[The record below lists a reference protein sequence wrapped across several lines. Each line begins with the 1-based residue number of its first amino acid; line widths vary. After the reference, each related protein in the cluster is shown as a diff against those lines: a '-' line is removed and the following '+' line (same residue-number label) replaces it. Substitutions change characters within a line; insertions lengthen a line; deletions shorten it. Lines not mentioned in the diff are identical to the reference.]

1 MNRKIYDTIK
11 ILSVW
16 TALVVLLAGNITYA
30 HGIAGEAFTPEEQD
44 YITRK
49 KTVKAAVIDDWQPI
63 SSLDGKYG
71 APRGLAVDIIRRF
84 EKETGLTVEY
94 I

>member
-30 HGIAGEAFTPEEQD
+30 HGIAGEAFTPEE
-44 YITRK
+44 
-49 KTVKAAVIDDWQPI
+49 
-63 SSLDGKYG
+63 
-71 APRGLAVDIIRRF
+71 
-84 EKETGLTVEY
+84 
-94 I
+94 

>member
-71 APRGLAVDIIRRF
+71 APR
-84 EKETGLTVEY
+84 
-94 I
+94 